1 MKEVLEPL
9 AAIPGVRLALL
20 VTPDGVP
27 MASCGRASGPQPE
40 DPSALSA
47 LVSGWLA
54 SLGPALGLA
63 SWEFGRRAVLR
74 GTRGTLVARHAG
86 SALLLVVL
94 EPGTSADELRLPF
107 EAALSRLA
115 RLARGARSQAC
126 APPPFPAR
134 IAQAAPLVL
143 DDTSLET
150 PPPGL
155 VRRKLHGSDQFRS
168 EASQREDRLLRAR
181 HVGQDDQPRG
191 RPPEGA

>member
-9 AAIPGVRLALL
+9 AAIPGVRWALL

-27 MASCGRASGPQPE
+27 MASCAPASERELE

-63 SWEFGRRAVLR
+63 SWEFGQRAVLR

-115 RLARGARSQAC
+115 RLARGVRAQTC
-126 APPPFPAR
+126 TPPPFPAR
-134 IAQAAPLVL
+134 IAQAAPSTL
-143 DDTSLET
+143 DDTA
-150 PPPGL
+150 
-155 VRRKLHGSDQFRS
+155 SDTS
-168 EASQREDRLLRAR
+168 
-181 HVGQDDQPRG
+181 PRD
-191 RPPEGA
+191 